1 MAFRK
6 FTNHRMYDVHLKFD
20 RKTLK
25 FGKSP
30 NTCEFIDFHLD
41 NPKVWELYL
50 QFASDMVH
58 HGHKKL
64 SSEMLINRVRWETMV
79 NTTDK
84 QFKINNNHKPYYARL
99 LLSTKRF
106 RNTKFLEVR
115 QSCADDL
122 SYSECEILM
131 SPYV

>member
-1 MAFRK
+1 MDK
-6 FTNHRMYDVHLKFD
+6 YNVDLKFD

-99 LLSTKRF
+99 LLSTQRF
-106 RNTKFLEVR
+106 KNTKFLEVR

>member
-1 MAFRK
+1 MDK
-6 FTNHRMYDVHLKFD
+6 YNVDLKFD

-64 SSEMLINRVRWETMV
+64 SSEMLINRVRWETMF

-99 LLSTKRF
+99 LLSTQRF
-106 RNTKFLEVR
+106 KNTKFREVR

>member
-1 MAFRK
+1 MDK
-6 FTNHRMYDVHLKFD
+6 YNVDLKFD

-84 QFKINNNHKPYYARL
+84 QFLKNVMMRVWMPHMQ
-99 LLSTKRF
+99 
-106 RNTKFLEVR
+106 EG
-115 QSCADDL
+115 
-122 SYSECEILM
+122 EIIRKTE
-131 SPYV
+131 SKYHVFS

>member
-1 MAFRK
+1 MINK
-6 FTNHRMYDVHLKFD
+6 YIVDLKFD

-41 NPKVWELYL
+41 NPRVWDLYL
-50 QFASDMVH
+50 SFATDMVH
-58 HGHKKL
+58 LGHKRL

-79 NTTDK
+79 DTTDK
-84 QFKINNNHKPYYARL
+84 KFKINNNHKPFYARL
-99 LLSTKRF
+99 LLSLPRF
-106 RNTKFLEVR
+106 KNTKFLEVR

-122 SYSECEILM
+122 SYSECEILI

>member
-1 MAFRK
+1 MNK
-6 FTNHRMYDVHLKFD
+6 YIVDLKFD

-99 LLSTKRF
+99 LLSTK
-106 RNTKFLEVR
+106 KV
-115 QSCADDL
+115 
-122 SYSECEILM
+122 
-131 SPYV
+131 